1 MQGPPFPLT
10 DLKEF
15 LSALIH
21 FSTMILQVAL
31 FWSINSYTGCYSCLQ
46 INEEVNRVHLVSC
59 SPCLFAVLI
68 CLIIQR
74 SQKSERIHP
83 CCWCHI

>member
-15 LSALIH
+15 LSAIVH
-21 FSTMILQVAL
+21 FSKMILQVAR
-31 FWSINSYTGCYSCLQ
+31 WSINNYTGCYPCLQ

-59 SPCLFAVLI
+59 SCLSAVLI
-68 CLIIQR
+68 SLINL
-74 SQKSERIHP
+74 KKP
-83 CCWCHI
+83 KV